1 MAGKSSNR
9 EDRKPIKYFSE
20 VNAAKKEEKAS
31 VPFVKTLRAD
41 HIPASHAVPAREKIT
56 QRINFKLY
64 VGILITILL
73 LILIWYVLAGAG
85 RPLLE
90 QRLVNLMPIATNTVL
105 AMKPTSSAIAIIS
118 RDASSTPFLSPTV
131 QPTHTPYPIKTAS
144 PTSSPTVTRT
154 ATQIRLSPTFAPSPT
169 ASPESLCREATTI
182 SLADVGKTLCVK
194 GIIIETR
201 EKPNSFMVIF
211 SNQKGAFYW
220 VSYDMVWPSADIH
233 TCYQLEGMVRQLGG
247 NPIMLFDYSNFPE
260 ECP

>member
-1 MAGKSSNR
+1 MAGKSSKR
-9 EDRKPIKYFSE
+9 EDRKPIKYFND
-20 VNAAKKEEKAS
+20 VNTAKKGEKTS

-90 QRLVNLMPIATNTVL
+90 QQLVNLMPTATNTAL
-105 AMKPTSSAIAIIS
+105 AMKPTASAIVAIS
-118 RDASSTPFLSPTV
+118 RDATSTPFLSPTV
-131 QPTHTPYPIKTAS
+131 LLTHTPYPTKTAR
-144 PTSSPTVTRT
+144 PTSTPTITRT
-154 ATQIRLSPTFAPSPT
+154 ATQIRLPPTSTTSQTPSPE
-169 ASPESLCREATTI
+169 PLCREATTI
-182 SLADVGKTLCVK
+182 TLADVGKTMCAQ
-194 GIIIETR
+194 GIIINAI
-201 EKPNSFMVIF
+201 EKPNNFIVIF

-220 VSYDMVWPSADIH
+220 VSYDLAWSSADLK
-233 TCYQLEGMVRQLGG
+233 TCYQLEGTVRQLGG